1 LILQAGLFFT
11 MLFLVFL
18 KLIYFPESWL
28 FLILVFALNTLFLGY
43 EINQLVRSGF
53 ADYFDSL
60 WNYID
65 IIGFILLY
73 VVNIAYYANKNID

>member
-1 LILQAGLFFT
+1 

-18 KLIYFPESWL
+18 KLIYFPESWF
-28 FLILVFALNTLFLGY
+28 FLLLVFILNTLFLGY
-43 EINQLVRSGF
+43 EINQLVRGGF
-53 ADYFDSL
+53 ADYFNSL

-73 VVNIAYYANKNID
+73 IVNISYYINKNID